1 MHIECL
7 SKAFALLSSEY
18 ENFIITLFWVI
29 LILVPL
35 SLHKQGTSKEI
46 MERTRLDKFLRKG
59 TEQNKK
65 TIHKT
70 ENLLRLFV

>member
-1 MHIECL
+1 M
-7 SKAFALLSSEY
+7 
-18 ENFIITLFWVI
+18 I